1 MSKRVK
7 ALIEQD
13 YQNRMGHI
21 NSVAVFNPRG
31 IDANDTNKLRQ
42 ELAAKGVK
50 MTVVKN
56 TLARRAGDDIGI
68 KGFESLL
75 DGPSALVYG
84 APSKQEG
91 AEPTAISTVCRALVE
106 YFKDDEDVEL
116 RGVFFDG
123 EIFHGADGVK
133 RVSKFPTREEAIA
146 DVGGAV
152 IGAGAGLAAAIAGPG
167 GSLGGILKA
176 IEAKHEEAGA

>member
-7 ALIEQD
+7 ALIEKD
-13 YQNRMGHI
+13 YQSRLGHVV
-21 NSVAVFNPRG
+21 SVAVINPRG
-31 IDANDTNKLRQ
+31 IDANSTNQLRAV
-42 ELAAKGVK
+42 LAEKGVK

-56 TLARRAGDDIGI
+56 TLVKRASTELSVN
-68 KGFESLL
+68 GFEELL

-84 APSKQEG
+84 APPAEG
-91 AEPTAISTVCRALVE
+91 EEGVAISTVCRALVDHFE
-106 YFKDDEDVEL
+106 GDDDVEL

-146 DVGGAV
+146 DVLGAV
-152 IGAGAGLAAAIAGPG
+152 LGAGSNLIGAVAGPG
-167 GSLGGILKA
+167 GSLGGLIAA
-176 IEAKHEEAGA
+176 IEDKAE

>member
-7 ALIEQD
+7 ALIEKD
-13 YQNRMGHI
+13 YQRRLGHV

-31 IDANDTNKLRQ
+31 IDANSTNKLRE

-56 TLARRAGDDIGI
+56 TLVRRAGSDMDIN
-68 KGFESLL
+68 GFEALL
-75 DGPSALVYG
+75 DGPSAIVYG
-84 APSKQEG
+84 APPADEN
-91 AEPTAISTVCRALVE
+91 AEPVAISTVCRALVD

-123 EIFHGADGVK
+123 EVFHGADGVK

-146 DVGGAV
+146 DVVGAILGGGSSLV
-152 IGAGAGLAAAIAGPG
+152 GALVGPG
-167 GSLGGILKA
+167 GSLGGILSA
-176 IEAKHEEAGA
+176 IEEKQKDA